1 MKALFLTTMA
11 VAIAFTMINSPVFA
25 AQEGD
30 YSYTQNIRDSWSDGS
45 IRYTLKLKSRGNVE
59 LITETTGRVEPDRN
73 LISSYGEILDYTSR
87 WGRVVQTG
95 TWRNDGHRLTID
107 LTRIS
112 GGRQDQSLR
121 TRLQGRSANSNLY
134 LDSFDSR
141 LYGRSTSFNFQRISK
156 RSSNDTLIAA
166 GALLVLAAVLA
177 NDRKSSSS
185 SSDARDVEGE
195 YTYRQTVNRDSSINY
210 RLELRRNG
218 RAELISRRDGE
229 LPRRWDAADRYGRI
243 VDYLYQ
249 DPGVSHSGTWR
260 RSGSTIIIDLTDLR
274 YSRRTDRVHI
284 ELRGNISREQITI
297 PRSDRDF
304 YGRSAMVF
312 RRW

>member
-1 MKALFLTTMA
+1 MKALFPTTMA
-11 VAIAFTMINSPVFA
+11 VAIAFTMINSPVYA

-30 YSYTQNIRDSWSDGS
+30 YSYTQSIRDSWSDGT

-59 LITETTGRVEPDRN
+59 LIIETTGRVDPNRN

-87 WGRVVQTG
+87 WGRVVQAG
-95 TWRNDGHRLTID
+95 TWRNDGHRLSID

-112 GGRQDQSLR
+112 GDRQDQSLR
-121 TRLQGRSANSNLY
+121 TRLQGRSSGSVIY
-134 LDSFDSR
+134 LDSFDAR

-185 SSDARDVEGE
+185 SDARDVEGE
-195 YTYRQTVNRDSSINY
+195 YAFRQAIGRDGGIDY
-210 RLELRRNG
+210 RLELRHNG
-218 RAELISRRDGE
+218 RAELISRREGE
-229 LPRRWDAADRYGRI
+229 LPGRWDAVDRYGRI

-260 RSGSTIIIDLTDLR
+260 RSGSTIIIDLTELR